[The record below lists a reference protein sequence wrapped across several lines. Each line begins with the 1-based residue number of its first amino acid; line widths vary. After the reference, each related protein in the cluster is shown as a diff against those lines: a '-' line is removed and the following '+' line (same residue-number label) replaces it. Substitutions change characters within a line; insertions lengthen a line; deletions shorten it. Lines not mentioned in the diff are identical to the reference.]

1 MNRGSRFYSEL
12 LYKYFL
18 VLVELIFMRSGA
30 GQFLFGYGG
39 VERAV
44 AALLFLGAFKES
56 DGFAGE
62 FFGVDGGSA
71 RGC

>member
-1 MNRGSRFYSEL
+1 
-12 LYKYFL
+12 
-18 VLVELIFMRSGA
+18 MRSGA

-39 VERAV
+39 VERAA
-44 AALLFLGAFKES
+44 AALLFLGAFKEF
-56 DGFAGE
+56 DGSAGE